1 MTLLQPETK
10 TLTLDSAEL
19 STASTARVA
28 ELMQTDLNRGLTFE
42 EARERLLRYGA
53 NEVTAVTA
61 ARWWQTLMHQ
71 FMSSVVVLLVI
82 ALGLSVLLKEY
93 TQAAAIGAA
102 IFINAAIGFFTERQA
117 EVSLAKL
124 KKLAGGHIRVL
135 REGAEVELPI
145 VELVPGDLVK
155 LEAGVR
161 VPADMR
167 IVECASFSVDE
178 SPLTGESVCVFK
190 SSQPIADGK
199 PEDMQVFAGTTI
211 AAGRATAVVVSTG
224 RSSRL
229 GSLGKLLS
237 ETTTGATPLE
247 KELDHLGGQ
256 LTWLTVIL
264 STTICGIG
272 VASGQPFW
280 YMVQVG
286 IALSVAA
293 IPEGLQLLATLA
305 LAIGTQRMVQLGALV
320 RRLASVETLGCTT
333 VICTDKTGTLTE
345 NQLVVSDVVLYRQHI
360 KVTGSGYDPSGT
372 FADAGRTVDPAL
384 NHALSKLLKAGM
396 LCNDASLAADS
407 KTGKWA
413 VHGDPTEGALL
424 VVGGKAGYSPED
436 LLRQLPRAY
445 ELPFDLSRKRMTTL
459 HHENKQYTAFTKG
472 SPESVLSICSHYID
486 GGNIKT
492 LDAEANAYFI
502 EQNVLLATRGLRV
515 LAVAIREG
523 VKERQFEHCE
533 NEMTLLGLVAMSDRP
548 KGGVTEAIADAH
560 KAGIEVVMITGDQ
573 SATGES
579 IARELGILHPGWD
592 NAVVTG
598 KELESLAG
606 ADLSERL
613 RSVAVIARATPE
625 LKLNVVQGLQR
636 AGNVVAMTG
645 DGVNDAPALK
655 QANIGIA
662 MGLRGSDLARDVSAL
677 VLTDDNF
684 STIIRAI
691 KFGRS
696 IYQNIRQA
704 IGYLLTAS
712 LASVMAVSGSVILSL
727 GAHITPLQLLW
738 LNLIM
743 HVFPGLGM
751 VLQPS
756 DPEVMNRP
764 PRKTTQRLFG
774 MQQFTQIVLRALVSA
789 TTAFVCLEYWHYC
802 RYDEGALP
810 TVALCALSLSLMY
823 QAWSWL
829 FLADGQLRLSRINW
843 QISISMLC
851 SYSLLFVALYLPGLN
866 TILETT
872 PLALNYLI
880 EILAIVTG
888 CWLISELAAYVI
900 LRCLGLRYRKQARP
914 QQPS

>member
-1 MTLLQPETK
+1 MSLPQPDTK
-10 TLTLDSAEL
+10 APTAGNAEL
-19 STASTARVA
+19 LTASAARVA
-28 ELMQTDLNRGLTFE
+28 EIMQTDLSHGLAAE
-42 EARERLLRYGA
+42 DAQGRLLKYGP
-53 NEVTAVTA
+53 NEVASVA
-61 ARWWQTLMHQ
+61 ATRWWQTLIHQ
-71 FMSSVVVLLVI
+71 FISSVVVLLLI
-82 ALGLSVLLKEY
+82 ALVLSVLLKEY

-117 EVSLAKL
+117 EVSLARL
-124 KKLAGGHIRVL
+124 KKLAGGQIRVL
-135 REGAEVELPI
+135 RAGVEVELPI

-155 LEAGVR
+155 LESGVR

-178 SPLTGESVCVFK
+178 SALTGESVCVFK
-190 SSQPIADGK
+190 SAEPLPGGK
-199 PEDMQVFAGTTI
+199 VEDMQVFAGTTV
-211 AAGRATAVVVSTG
+211 AAGRAMAVVTATG
-224 RSSRL
+224 RASRL

-237 ETTTGATPLE
+237 ETTSGATPLE

-264 STTICGIG
+264 SVTICGIG
-272 VASGQPFW
+272 VAVGQPFW

-286 IALSVAA
+286 IALAVAA

-305 LAIGTQRMVQLGALV
+305 LAIGTQRMVRLGALV

-345 NQLVVSDVVLYRQHI
+345 NQLVVSDIVLFRLHI
-360 KVTGSGYDPSGT
+360 KVTGSGYDPAGSFTDG
-372 FADAGRTVDPAL
+372 GRTVDPSL
-384 NHALSKLLKAGM
+384 NHGLSELLRAGM
-396 LCNDASLAADS
+396 LCNDASLAADP

-413 VHGDPTEGALL
+413 VLGDPTEGALL
-424 VVGGKAGYSPED
+424 VAGGKAGYSPDD
-436 LLRQLPRAY
+436 LLRQFPRAY

-459 HHENKQYTAFTKG
+459 HRIDKQYIAFTKG
-472 SPESVLSICSHYID
+472 SPESVLSICSHYLD
-486 GGNIKT
+486 GGNVRP
-492 LDAEANAYFI
+492 LDPASSAHFI
-502 EQNVLLATRGLRV
+502 EQNVLLAARGLRV
-515 LAVAIREG
+515 LAVAVRTS
-523 VKERQFEHCE
+523 VRERQFENCE
-533 NEMTLLGLVAMSDRP
+533 NEMTLLGLVGMADRP
-548 KGGVTEAIADAH
+548 KEGVTEAIADAH

-579 IARELGILHPGWD
+579 IARELGILHPGWED
-592 NAVVTG
+592 AVVTG
-598 KELESLAG
+598 KELESIAG
-606 ADLSERL
+606 ADLAEKL
-613 RSVAVIARATPE
+613 KSVAVIARATPE
-625 LKLNVVQGLQR
+625 LKLSVVQGLQR

-704 IGYLLTAS
+704 VGYLLTAS
-712 LASVMAVSGSVILSL
+712 LASVMAVSGSVILGL

-764 PRKTTQRLFG
+764 PRKTNQRLFG
-774 MQQFTQIVLRALVSA
+774 MQQFSQICLRAVVAATSA
-789 TTAFVCLEYWHYC
+789 FICLEYWHVCHYE
-802 RYDEGALP
+802 EGALP

-829 FLADGQLRLSRINW
+829 FIADGQLRLSRINW
-843 QISISMLC
+843 QISVSMLC
-851 SYSLLFVALYLPGLN
+851 SYSLLLVALYLPGLN
-866 TILETT
+866 TILDTT
-872 PLALNYLI
+872 PLSLSHMT
-880 EILAIVTG
+880 EILGIVTVG
-888 CWLISELAAYVI
+888 WLVSEAAAYLV
-900 LRCLGLRYRKQARP
+900 LRCRKRWVQ
-914 QQPS
+914 